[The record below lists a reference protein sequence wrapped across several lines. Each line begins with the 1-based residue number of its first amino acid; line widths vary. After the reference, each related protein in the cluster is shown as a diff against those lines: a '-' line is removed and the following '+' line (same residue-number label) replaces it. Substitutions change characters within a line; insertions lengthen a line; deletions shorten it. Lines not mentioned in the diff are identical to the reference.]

1 MARPKE
7 YTKERIEEILIS
19 LNTYIAET
27 EIPIVAEFAYKYNI
41 RRGTLYDFP
50 ELLDAIKGLIDK
62 KEAQLERKA
71 LNREIDHTMAIF
83 SLKQLGWRDKKEIEH
98 SGEIKTINIDEK
110 INELEQNLDDNTD
123 D

>member
-19 LNTYIAET
+19 LDTYIAQT
-27 EIPIVAEFAYKYNI
+27 DIPIVAEFAYQYEV
-41 RRGTLYDFP
+41 RRQALYEYEEFSDTL
-50 ELLDAIKGLIDK
+50 KRLIDK

-71 LNREIDHTMAIF
+71 LDREIDHTMAIF

-110 INELEQNLDDNTD
+110 INEIEQNLNDNTD